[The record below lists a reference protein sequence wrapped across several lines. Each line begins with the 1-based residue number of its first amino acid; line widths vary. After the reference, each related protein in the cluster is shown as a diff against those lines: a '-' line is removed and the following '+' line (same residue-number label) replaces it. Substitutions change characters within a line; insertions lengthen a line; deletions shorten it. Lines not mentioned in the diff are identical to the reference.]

1 MRRPHVRIGALAL
14 SLMTLP
20 SVVCLATTATSAAAA
35 EPSATSA
42 TSAYQPLAVPLRLAD
57 TRTTGSLQTGGVLV
71 VPVMGD
77 LPLPPPASM
86 IAVVLNVTV
95 VGPTAIGYWTL
106 YPHDTT
112 LPTASNLNVD
122 ASGAFFGNNLA
133 LANMVTVPVGP
144 SGAVDVYSSA
154 GGNVVVD
161 MLGYYVPVAAA
172 EAGRFVPLPVP
183 SRMVDTRITA
193 TPLIESDL
201 RTYAVAGAADASAV
215 VLNVTTIGNGPGYWT
230 VFPAVSTQPSTSNVN
245 TVFRGQVASNQVIV
259 PVDSAG
265 QFSVFSSSGGNLVID
280 VIGSFTGATA
290 ATSTDGLFV
299 PLTTPTRF
307 LDSRSAALNP
317 LGGTQRLLPGW
328 NLEVGVASNAAIGR
342 SDISAV
348 ALNLTVDDTL
358 EAGYISVTPAG
369 SNNPAI
375 KQRDTSSMNVSWAGQ
390 TLATQVIVPVSARG
404 FDVFAQNPTH
414 AIADISG
421 FYLGTPVAAPFGI
434 PQNVDPTPAMCAGF
448 MATAILSAGRGAT
461 GANVAAIQQRLLDF
475 GFWNEGADGSYGWST
490 QQAVM
495 AYQKWHGLTPTGTV
509 NAATAHSLNW
519 PNCRATAS
527 VTTSGDLFEVDK
539 GRQLGFFV
547 RNGQMLLVINVSTG
561 GGYFYEADNQITGAK
576 VTGTAI
582 TDVGTFRVYRV
593 VDQPIY
599 KGTLGTLYRPRFVV
613 RGIAVHGAPNVP
625 GYAASHGCIRVS
637 NPAMDMIWA
646 LNLLPMGGKVVI
658 HE

>member
-1 MRRPHVRIGALAL
+1 MRRHHVRIGAVAL
-14 SLMTLP
+14 SLLTLP
-20 SVVCLATTATSAAAA
+20 SMVCLATTATSATAVA
-35 EPSATSA
+35 PTA

-57 TRTTGSLQTGGVLV
+57 TRTTGSLQAGGVLV

-106 YPHDTT
+106 YSHGTT

-122 ASGAFFGNNLA
+122 APGAFFGNNLA
-133 LANMVTVPVGP
+133 LA
-144 SGAVDVYSSA
+144 
-154 GGNVVVD
+154 D
-161 MLGYYVPVAAA
+161 MLGYYMPVAAA
-172 EAGRFVPLPVP
+172 EAGRFVPLPAP

-193 TPLIESDL
+193 TPMIESDL
-201 RTYAVAGAADASAV
+201 RTYAVTGAADASAV
-215 VLNVTTIGNGPGYWT
+215 VLNVTTIGSGPGYWT
-230 VFPAVSTQPSTSNVN
+230 VFPTGSTQPETSNVN
-245 TVFRGQVASNQVIV
+245 TVFRRQTASNQVIV

-265 QFSVFSSSGGNLVID
+265 QFSVFSSSGGDLIID
-280 VIGSFTGATA
+280 VIGSFTGAMAT
-290 ATSTDGLFV
+290 TSTDGLFV

-307 LDSRSAALNP
+307 LDSRSATLNP
-317 LGGTQRLLPGW
+317 LGGRQRLLPGW

-358 EAGYISVTPAG
+358 EAGYLSVTPAG

-421 FYLGTPVAAPFGI
+421 FYLGTPVAAPFGA

-475 GFWNEGADGSYGWST
+475 GFWNEGADGAYGWST

-495 AYQKWHGLTPTGTV
+495 AYQKWHGLTPNGTV
-509 NAATAHSLNW
+509 NAATAHRLNW

-527 VTTSGDLFEVDK
+527 VTNSGDLFEVDK

-582 TDVGTFRVYRV
+582 TDVGTFRIYRV

-625 GYAASHGCIRVS
+625 SYAASHGCIRVS

>member
-1 MRRPHVRIGALAL
+1 MQRPHVRIGAFAL
-14 SLMTLP
+14 SLMTMSSLTT
-20 SVVCLATTATSAAAA
+20 LATMTTTASPVAAVA
-35 EPSATSA
+35 PTA

-57 TRTTGSLQTGGVLV
+57 TRDTGSLQRGGVLV
-71 VPVMGD
+71 VPVTGD
-77 LPLPPPASM
+77 LPLPPLASM

-106 YPHDTT
+106 YPHGTA

-122 ASGAFFGNNLA
+122 APGAFFGDDLA

-161 MLGYYVPVAAA
+161 MLGYYMPVASAS
-172 EAGRFVPLPVP
+172 AGRFVPLPAP

-193 TPLIESDL
+193 TPMIESDL
-201 RTYAVAGAADASAV
+201 RTYAVAGAANASAV
-215 VLNVTTIGNGPGYWT
+215 VLNVTTIASGPGYWT
-230 VFPAVSTQPSTSNVN
+230 VFPAGSAQPATSNVN
-245 TVFRGQVASNQVIV
+245 TVFGGQTASNQVIV
-259 PVDSAG
+259 PVDTAG
-265 QFSVFSSSGGNLVID
+265 QFSVFSSSGGDLIID
-280 VIGSFTGATA
+280 VIGSFTGETA
-290 ATSTDGLFV
+290 AAGTDGLFV
-299 PLTTPTRF
+299 PLASPTRF

-328 NLEVGVASNAAIGR
+328 NLEVGVSSNAAIGR

-348 ALNLTVDDTL
+348 ALNLTVDDAL
-358 EAGYISVTPAG
+358 DAGYISVTPAG
-369 SNNPAI
+369 SNNPAV

-421 FYLGTPVAAPFGI
+421 FYLGTPVAAPFGT
-434 PQNVDPTPAMCAGF
+434 PQNVDPTPPLCAGF
-448 MATAILSAGRGAT
+448 MNTAILSAGRGAT

-475 GFWNEGADGSYGWST
+475 GFWNEGANGTYSWST

-495 AYQKWHGLTPTGTV
+495 AYQKWHGLTPNGTV
-509 NAATAHSLNW
+509 NAATARSLNW
-519 PNCRATAS
+519 PNCRATAGI
-527 VTTSGDLFEVDK
+527 TNSGDLFEVDK

-547 RNGQMLLVINVSTG
+547 RNGQMLLVVNVSTG

-576 VTGTAI
+576 VSGTAI
-582 TDVGTFRVYRV
+582 TDVGTFHIYRV
-593 VDQPIY
+593 IDQPAY

-646 LNLLPMGGKVVI
+646 LNLLPLGSKVVI